1 MEVHRKIGSV
11 SAILGALALITGTML
26 HPLGADP
33 GDHLAAFTEYAAD
46 DGWIASHLCQF
57 VGVALI
63 FIGLV
68 AVHDTLREGP
78 VAWLSHRG
86 VLVGTAA
93 LTIAAALQAVDGVAL
108 KAMVDHWASAAEQQK
123 QAAFFAALAVRQIEI
138 GAASFTA
145 ILFGATFVLFGAAV
159 VKSVVY
165 PRWLG
170 WLGIGGGAGT
180 ISGGLLTAFS
190 GFSVT
195 AMNVAMPFNLILVIW
210 MIAIG
215 FYLWRHA

>member
-11 SAILGALALITGTML
+11 SAILGTLVLITGTML

-57 VGVALI
+57 VGVALM

-68 AVHDTLREGP
+68 AVHDTLRDGP
-78 VAWLSHRG
+78 IAWLAHRG

-93 LTIAAALQAVDGVAL
+93 LTITAALQAVDGIAL
-108 KAMVDHWASAAEQQK
+108 KAMVDHWASAAEEQK
-123 QAAFFAALAVRQIEI
+123 QAAFVAALAVRQIEI
-138 GAASFTA
+138 GVASFTA
-145 ILFGATFVLFGAAV
+145 FLFGATFVLFGAAV
-159 VKSVVY
+159 VKSVIY

-195 AMNVAMPFNLILVIW
+195 SMNVAMPFNLILVIW
-210 MIAIG
+210 MITIG